1 VQPARVLAFYLPQY
15 FPIPENDEWWGPG
28 FTEWTN
34 VASAKPLFRGHKQP
48 QLPGALGFY
57 DLRVPETRAQQ
68 AKLARDHGVEA
79 FCYWHYWFAGR
90 RILNQV
96 FDEVLETGSPDQ
108 SFALGWANQSWTGI
122 WHGAENRMLIE
133 QTYPGESDHR
143 LHFEYLLNAFRDD
156 RYFRV
161 DGKPLLYLYHPEMIP
176 RVQDVM
182 QFWRDLARRAGLPG
196 LYLVGEHRSFE
207 PVTESL
213 PAAMG
218 LDALTPVRL
227 PSRLR
232 RSRNP
237 AKWLHRRVNGSRLV
251 GGRGPTLRD
260 YGRAAAEFVVSAS
273 SRPDVHPCVIPNWDN
288 TPRSG
293 RRGLILTGSSPS
305 GFAREVAAAAS
316 AIQHKP
322 LEQRLLF
329 VKSWNEWAEGN
340 YLEPDRLNGVQWL
353 EALRMGLTGKA
364 P

>member
-1 VQPARVLAFYLPQY
+1 
-15 FPIPENDEWWGPG
+15 
-28 FTEWTN
+28 
-34 VASAKPLFRGHKQP
+34 
-48 QLPGALGFY
+48 
-57 DLRVPETRAQQ
+57 
-68 AKLARDHGVEA
+68 
-79 FCYWHYWFAGR
+79 
-90 RILNQV
+90 
-96 FDEVLETGSPDQ
+96 
-108 SFALGWANQSWTGI
+108 
-122 WHGAENRMLIE
+122 
-133 QTYPGESDHR
+133 
-143 LHFEYLLNAFRDD
+143 
-156 RYFRV
+156 
-161 DGKPLLYLYHPEMIP
+161 
-176 RVQDVM
+176 M